1 MNPPVDP
8 TLGIRTVFHPSDF
21 SEASQI
27 AFAHAL
33 KIALIAQC
41 KLDIMHVDIDHRTEW
56 EDFPGVRPLLEKWK
70 LIPAGSDRD
79 AVLNLGLN
87 VHKAIV
93 ERRDPVS
100 GTLEYLESHPAD
112 LIVLAVLHHEG
123 RMRWISRSVGEPIA
137 KKTGEA
143 TLFLPHGIAGFV
155 SVEDGSVSLNHILI
169 PVANKPSPQ
178 PSLRAV
184 AALVRGLQLEQGTVT
199 LLHVG
204 SEDSLPSLEI
214 PSDTQ
219 WDWQIKVVEG
229 SAVDT
234 IVEQSQSLKT
244 DLIVMTTDGPDGF
257 LDGLRGSHSERVLR
271 AIHCPLAVIPE
282 GARLSANE

>member
-1 MNPPVDP
+1 MNPPVVP

-21 SEASQI
+21 SEASHI

-41 KLDIMHVDIDHRTEW
+41 KLDIMHVDTDHLTEW
-56 EDFPGVRPLLEKWK
+56 EDFPGVRQLLEKWK
-70 LIPAGSDRD
+70 IIPAGSDRD

-93 ERRDPVS
+93 ERRDPVR
-100 GTLEYLESHPAD
+100 GTLEYLECHPAD
-112 LIVLAVLHHEG
+112 LIVLAVRHHEG
-123 RMRWISRSVGEPIA
+123 RMRWLSRSVGEPIA
-137 KKTGEA
+137 QKTGEA

-155 SVEDGSVSLNHILI
+155 SVEDGSVTLNHILI
-169 PVANKPSPQ
+169 PVASKPSPQ

-184 AALVRGLQLEQGTVT
+184 AALIRGLRLEQGTVT

-214 PSDTQ
+214 PSDTK

-229 SAVDT
+229 STIDT
-234 IVEQSQSLKT
+234 IVEQSQTLKT

-271 AIHCPLAVIPE
+271 AIRCPLAIIPE

>member
-1 MNPPVDP
+1 MNPSVVP

-21 SEASQI
+21 SEASHI

-41 KLDIMHVDIDHRTEW
+41 KLDIMHVDTDHRTDW

-70 LIPAGSDRD
+70 MIPAGSNRD
-79 AVLNLGLN
+79 AVLKLGLN

-93 ERRDPVS
+93 EQKDPIR
-100 GTLEYLESHPAD
+100 GTVEYLNSHPAE
-112 LIVLAVLHHEG
+112 LIVLAVRHHEG
-123 RMRWISRSVGEPIA
+123 RMRWLSRSVGEPIA
-137 KKTGEA
+137 QKTGEA
-143 TLFLPHGIAGFV
+143 TLFLPNGVTGFV
-155 SVEDGSVSLNHILI
+155 SPEDGSVKLNHILI
-169 PVANKPSPQ
+169 PISNKPNPQ
-178 PSLRAV
+178 PCLRAV
-184 AALVRGLQLEQGTVT
+184 AALIRRLQLKRGTVT

-204 SEDSLPSLEI
+204 SSESLPSFEI
-214 PSDTQ
+214 PPNTNWVWQTKVIAGLPVHSIIERAQQFKSDL
-219 WDWQIKVVEG
+219 VVM
-229 SAVDT
+229 A
-234 IVEQSQSLKT
+234 
-244 DLIVMTTDGPDGF
+244 TDGPDGF